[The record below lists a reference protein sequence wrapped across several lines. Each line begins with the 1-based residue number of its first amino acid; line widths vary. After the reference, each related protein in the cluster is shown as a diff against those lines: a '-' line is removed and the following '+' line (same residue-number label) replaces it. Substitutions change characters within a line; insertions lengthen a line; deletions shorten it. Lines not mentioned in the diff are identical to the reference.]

1 MHPVRV
7 DAEGAFLSYELWPR
21 ALRKRA
27 VSARRAARAFYE
39 LQFRGRALRFHL
51 AANAHLLAPG
61 FVCETRR
68 RGGLGRAHI
77 RTHAPACH
85 LLGDVQDPELEGGLA
100 AISACDGL
108 VSAWLPPWLQ
118 KGTDQADLL
127 VLGYLAGAP
136 QLSWEPQSSSGQQSN
151 SPIGQAGRV
160 GAPGGGT
167 ALRISVCG
175 LCTLSSSENS

>member
-39 LQFRGRALRFHL
+39 LQFRGRALRLHL

-61 FVCETRR
+61 FVSETRR

-85 LLGDVQDPELEGGLA
+85 LLGEVQDPELEGGLA

-108 VSAWLPPWLQ
+108 VRARPHPWLQ
-118 KGTDQADLL
+118 NGTDQADLL
-127 VLGYLAGAP
+127 VLGGLAGAP
-136 QLSWEPQSSSGQQSN
+136 KLSWEPEPS
-151 SPIGQAGRV
+151 AGH
-160 GAPGGGT
+160 GGT
-167 ALRISVCG
+167 IP
-175 LCTLSSSENS
+175 

>member
-7 DAEGAFLSYELWPR
+7 DAGGAFLSYELWPR

-27 VSARRAARAFYE
+27 VSARQAPSAFYE

-51 AANAHLLAPG
+51 AANVHLLAPG
-61 FVCETRR
+61 FVSETRR

-85 LLGDVQDPELEGGLA
+85 LLGEVQDPELEGGLA

-108 VSAWLPPWLQ
+108 VSAQLRSDPPAAFSQFASNPPAW
-118 KGTDQADLL
+118 
-127 VLGYLAGAP
+127 AP
-136 QLSWEPQSSSGQQSN
+136 QPRKWE
-151 SPIGQAGRV
+151 
-160 GAPGGGT
+160 
-167 ALRISVCG
+167 
-175 LCTLSSSENS
+175 